1 MLGHGKKK
9 CLCLLTK
16 GEFLMPRTLEMNF
29 LFPFV
34 SFNDGVCVKS
44 GRPTG
49 VKYGRRHKTT
59 VLYFKKSLYKL
70 GSRSFMFLC

>member
-1 MLGHGKKK
+1 MLGHGKK

-16 GEFLMPRTLEMNF
+16 GAFLMPRTLEMNF

-34 SFNDGVCVKS
+34 SFYDGVCVKS

-49 VKYGRRHKTT
+49 VKNGRRHETI
-59 VLYFKKSLYKL
+59 VLYLKKSLYKH